1 MSTRDIINAIE
12 SGDSVAIQS
21 EFENAMAS
29 RIADR
34 LDTMRQDVAR
44 GMFKSVVAVEPVEVS
59 AESGESAE

>member
-12 SGDSVAIQS
+12 SGDSVTIQS

-44 GMFKSVVAVEPVEVS
+44 GMFKSVVAAEPVEVS